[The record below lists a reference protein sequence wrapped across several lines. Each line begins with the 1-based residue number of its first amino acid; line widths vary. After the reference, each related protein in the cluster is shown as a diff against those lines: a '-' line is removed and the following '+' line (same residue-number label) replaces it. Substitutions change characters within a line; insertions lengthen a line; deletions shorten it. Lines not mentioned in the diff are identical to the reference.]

1 MSRGTIPIWTYLA
14 ARFLPP
20 FYPVCERTLL
30 QYPIDVAIISSAF
43 FLRVEKIRNLN
54 FNDFNTTRRIR
65 HFGFQPTLCLP
76 PFSKLFCN
84 LTVAEFGNQVQKRR
98 EQRGRICNTRPCDLA
113 GFTGSRCNN
122 TISDTHA
129 SRSMVNLRGGNVVRG
144 YQKIIRPTRLRVA
157 YSGIGI
163 WFFFSINHHHSR
175 VMASL

>member
-30 QYPIDVAIISSAF
+30 RYPIDVAIISSAF

-65 HFGFQPTLCLP
+65 ISASNRLYVCP
-76 PFSKLFCN
+76 LFRNCFA
-84 LTVAEFGNQVQKRR
+84 TVAEFGNQVQKRR

-163 WFFFSINHHHSR
+163 WFFFSIDHHHSR